1 MRSGPKNLV
10 SKVLRCALGLAL
22 RSGYTSLVVST
33 GKVRHKA
40 QRSGLGTKGE
50 VRLRI
55 IWVKDWVV
63 SFVSLTEEV
72 AAAILAVRET
82 LAGL

>member
-1 MRSGPKNLV
+1 MRFGTCFEERIYLPGSASDSATSG
-10 SKVLRCALGLAL
+10 
-22 RSGYTSLVVST
+22 ST